1 MFSKITK
8 ITRHV
13 FFRNNVR
20 FYILLFLLI
29 SSLLS
34 AVFLAEFVRRHHHTQ
49 AVTSAFTEATSNLDT
64 ALTEAL
70 YNFMD
75 VNLHHYIKPSTFD
88 QFFSEDKMD
97 NTFFAK
103 IKISAID
110 SIRLN
115 KHLKSL
121 ILYRESDQALLSTL
135 SIRTD
140 FHPDNPAYTYINMVL
155 EKENPNQPGFVSTS
169 DNEIF
174 YYYPL
179 YSQKFA
185 TERIGFA
192 MAQLRSPKDFF
203 HINVEQLHPNGTF
216 LILNNNK
223 ICYAEGYNI
232 LSHSIIE
239 NDICISPPSAQFF
252 TYHDAGISSYNF
264 YCVPSKDSE
273 LLFIYYEPASTGIM
287 ALRQLF
293 REDWI
298 MPFLLICS
306 TMFLFFLISIYL
318 LAKAQHNAEQKEAP
332 APTLFLS
339 HQDSTEALFPMAKYP
354 CFSALLIEH
363 HNTEADKAAILSI
376 IYDICE
382 KYLAGCQIS
391 YQLMIQSLHVHC
403 YFNHSEYNNIRVI
416 SDSLKQILYHS
427 IEGWQFNIYYTS
439 PCPSAEE
446 MVKEMQYLQ
455 YAFRYSQVFGYSKRF
470 SSEWLK
476 KCDNSTAIF
485 DTNTVETM
493 QKLLNEKKLEEL
505 VFYLE
510 AQKQKVT
517 DLFSPTVKEY
527 YSYNTLYQFMDN
539 AFFVLKG
546 YFLEKSFSHPTIK
559 LNMADAIQIYSG
571 IESFTDF
578 LIQGITEYK
587 EAGQNSSSHEKA
599 FMDAIYQY
607 IEQNLAT
614 VTLNSMA
621 EHFHITSAHLSR
633 TFKRYNDQNF
643 SEYLSEKKLQ
653 KAVLLLEQPS
663 KVSIN
668 DIATELGYSTPSY
681 FHTKFKEYYG
691 VTPSA
696 YRKSRL
702 TSCKNP

>member
-1 MFSKITK
+1 
-8 ITRHV
+8 
-13 FFRNNVR
+13 
-20 FYILLFLLI
+20 
-29 SSLLS
+29 
-34 AVFLAEFVRRHHHTQ
+34 
-49 AVTSAFTEATSNLDT
+49 
-64 ALTEAL
+64 
-70 YNFMD
+70 
-75 VNLHHYIKPSTFD
+75 
-88 QFFSEDKMD
+88 
-97 NTFFAK
+97 
-103 IKISAID
+103 
-110 SIRLN
+110 
-115 KHLKSL
+115 
-121 ILYRESDQALLSTL
+121 
-135 SIRTD
+135 
-140 FHPDNPAYTYINMVL
+140 
-155 EKENPNQPGFVSTS
+155 
-169 DNEIF
+169 
-174 YYYPL
+174 
-179 YSQKFA
+179 
-185 TERIGFA
+185 
-192 MAQLRSPKDFF
+192 
-203 HINVEQLHPNGTF
+203 
-216 LILNNNK
+216 
-223 ICYAEGYNI
+223 
-232 LSHSIIE
+232 
-239 NDICISPPSAQFF
+239 
-252 TYHDAGISSYNF
+252 
-264 YCVPSKDSE
+264 
-273 LLFIYYEPASTGIM
+273 
-287 ALRQLF
+287 
-293 REDWI
+293 
-298 MPFLLICS
+298 
-306 TMFLFFLISIYL
+306 
-318 LAKAQHNAEQKEAP
+318 
-332 APTLFLS
+332 
-339 HQDSTEALFPMAKYP
+339 
-354 CFSALLIEH
+354 
-363 HNTEADKAAILSI
+363 
-376 IYDICE
+376 
-382 KYLAGCQIS
+382 
-391 YQLMIQSLHVHC
+391 
-403 YFNHSEYNNIRVI
+403 
-416 SDSLKQILYHS
+416 
-427 IEGWQFNIYYTS
+427 
-439 PCPSAEE
+439 

-476 KCDNSTAIF
+476 KCDNSTAVF

-505 VFYLE
+505 VLYLE

-571 IESFTDF
+571 TENFTDF
-578 LIQGITEYK
+578 LIQGINEYK

-691 VTPSA
+691 GTPSA